1 MLDQLKLRF
10 FFGFIAANPIAVVKM
25 FTPKRAIVRA
35 NDVVVLDDS
44 LFIVSA
50 RREGWL

>member
-25 FTPKRAIVRA
+25 FAPKER
-35 NDVVVLDDS
+35 
-44 LFIVSA
+44 
-50 RREGWL
+50 